1 MQSHNQFG
9 IANNMGNSR
18 LGFTFYAKFLPF
30 VFSIGLFT
38 LFLVAYLSIKG
49 LKDDFDGSVPE
60 PLSELSLLN
69 DFQSQYMLET
79 IDILQDNP
87 KGTKTYATSFYQWS
101 LYKNLSQSLNE
112 QRGVFSFLRHI
123 YKTTFLTKQND
134 MILSLERKKQQ
145 LVEEVEKTITLEA
158 ANILKADRDLLYEHA
173 KKVNSI
179 SANIITTQVAL
190 HTLEKEI
197 TDHFHNATI
206 GLLCMI
212 TLLVF
217 IIVVCID
224 IVVIGFIRRLNQYL
238 EEQFNNATA
247 DLRKLN
253 AHLQNEIAKKVEDIR
268 KKDIAIYAQS
278 KLAAMGEMVQNI
290 AHQWRNPL
298 NSLGLV
304 MQDIQQKF
312 NRNSL
317 TKEILNK
324 HITTS
329 LALADNMSN
338 TIDIFHN
345 FFRLDNSFEHFDIKD
360 AIHEVVII
368 YEPLLQAL
376 NIQIHIE
383 YDTQE
388 EYRIF
393 GNKHAFMQI
402 VLVLLGNIKD
412 VFAERKIK
420 NPYCFITL
428 GKKDSTLR
436 LDIYDNAG
444 GINPHIIDRIF
455 DIYVT
460 TKKMGTGIGLYMAK
474 EMLTKYLQ
482 GNIHAKN
489 ITFNYNGEYCKGALF
504 VLELQ
509 LSDTMEGE
517 VGNEREIKRD

>member
-1 MQSHNQFG
+1 M
-9 IANNMGNSR
+9 
-18 LGFTFYAKFLPF
+18 T
-30 VFSIGLFT
+30 
-38 LFLVAYLSIKG
+38 
-49 LKDDFDGSVPE
+49 
-60 PLSELSLLN
+60 
-69 DFQSQYMLET
+69 
-79 IDILQDNP
+79 
-87 KGTKTYATSFYQWS
+87 
-101 LYKNLSQSLNE
+101 
-112 QRGVFSFLRHI
+112 
-123 YKTTFLTKQND
+123 
-134 MILSLERKKQQ
+134 
-145 LVEEVEKTITLEA
+145 
-158 ANILKADRDLLYEHA
+158 

-179 SANIITTQVAL
+179 SANIINTQVAL
-190 HTLEKEI
+190 HTLEKEV

-247 DLRKLN
+247 DLRCLN

-420 NPYCFITL
+420 NTILLYHTW
-428 GKKDSTLR
+428 KKEFYPAFR
-436 LDIYDNAG
+436 YI
-444 GINPHIIDRIF
+444 
-455 DIYVT
+455 
-460 TKKMGTGIGLYMAK
+460 
-474 EMLTKYLQ
+474 
-482 GNIHAKN
+482 
-489 ITFNYNGEYCKGALF
+489 
-504 VLELQ
+504 
-509 LSDTMEGE
+509 
-517 VGNEREIKRD
+517 